1 MGAYTEGTMNRFAIA
16 LGLLLCLAAEPSPAQ
31 DASDAQVDKLLEVM
45 RARQT
50 LDAVLPQVETS
61 QRQMV
66 EQMSDAKSLTP
77 EQRAK
82 LDRLLQKS
90 MGSIRKAMAWEKMEP
105 LYRDIYRRTFTAEDM
120 DAMIG
125 FYGSPAGQKLLDKM
139 PQLMQNTMAGVQK
152 LLVPML
158 EDMQRDI
165 ETELGPLPV
174 PPLPTE
180 E

>member
-1 MGAYTEGTMNRFAIA
+1 MKRFAIT
-16 LGLLLCLAAEPSPAQ
+16 LSGLLLCLLATASPAQ

-50 LDAVLPQVETS
+50 LDAVLPQVEAS

-66 EQMSDAKSLTP
+66 EQMSATKPLTP
-77 EQRAK
+77 EQRAQ
-82 LDRLLQKS
+82 LDRLLRKS
-90 MGSIRKAMAWEKMEP
+90 MAGIRQAMAWEKMGP

-165 ETELGPLPV
+165 EAELGPLPV

>member
-1 MGAYTEGTMNRFAIA
+1 MKKLSAA
-16 LGLLLCLAAEPSPAQ
+16 LLAAALCLAAPFAMAAQ
-31 DASDAQVDKLLEVM
+31 PSDAQVDKLLEVM

-50 LDAVLPQVETS
+50 IDAMMPQVAAS

-66 EQMSDAKSLTP
+66 AQMTANQKLSP
-77 EQRAK
+77 EQQAK
-82 LDRLLQKS
+82 LDRLLDKS
-90 MGSIRKAMAWEKMEP
+90 MASIARAMSWDKLEP
-105 LYRDIYRRTFTAEDM
+105 VYRDIYRQTFTGEDM

-158 EDMQRDI
+158 EEMQRDI
-165 ETELGPLPV
+165 EAEIKAAETDRAP
-174 PPLPTE
+174 
-180 E
+180 

>member
-1 MGAYTEGTMNRFAIA
+1 MKRFAIA
-16 LGLLLCLAAEPSPAQ
+16 LSGLLLCLSAPAALAQ
-31 DASDAQVDKLLEVM
+31 DASDARVDQLLEVM

-50 LDAVLPQVETS
+50 LDAVLPQVEAS

-66 EQMSDAKSLTP
+66 QQMSAAKSLTP
-77 EQRAK
+77 EQQAQ

-90 MGSIRKAMAWEKMEP
+90 MDNVRQVLAWDKMEP
-105 LYRDIYRRTFTAEDM
+105 VYRDIYRRTFTAEDM

-165 ETELGPLPV
+165 ESELGPLPV
-174 PPLPTE
+174 PPPPTE